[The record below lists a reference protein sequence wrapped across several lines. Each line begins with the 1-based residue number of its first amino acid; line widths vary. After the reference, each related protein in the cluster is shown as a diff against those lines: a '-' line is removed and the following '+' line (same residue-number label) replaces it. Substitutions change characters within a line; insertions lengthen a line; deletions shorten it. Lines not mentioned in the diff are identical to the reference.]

1 MVAGPLF
8 SIYNTHKLFS
18 FVVTAQPSSKSPLS
32 PVQISLP
39 KKTWFHHGLL
49 AEARGRDHVGHHPPR
64 NLLLEEAL
72 PVLSAHGRIRPAPF
86 VVCGAEDGEAVR
98 SRRSLL
104 PIKNSLDTHQPAGAD

>member
-49 AEARGRDHVGHHPPR
+49 GRATTSL
-64 NLLLEEAL
+64 LLLELRPES
-72 PVLSAHGRIRPAPF
+72 VLLHREQLRTN
-86 VVCGAEDGEAVR
+86 R
-98 SRRSLL
+98 SQLAQLL
-104 PIKNSLDTHQPAGAD
+104 AFGNAQPHECICPGS